1 LKRSNR
7 LILLIG
13 IVLAVVAF
21 VGIVLLLQGGGGS
34 GGTGTQAAPTEL
46 PTVMATRD
54 IALGTQ
60 VRAEMLEVKK
70 VSVTTRAADA
80 FSDPN
85 AVIGQIARTNILSGT
100 QLSASQFAA
109 SGFSQNPAPLID
121 AKKRAMSVSVDQVTG
136 VGTLI
141 QIGDHVDAVVGFGGT
156 AGACG
161 NSFPVITI
169 DKTTNQPTPLA
180 GIDSTSVKLLVQNLK
195 VVGTLLP
202 PPPAQTGTQGGTTTT
217 KTPSGTALNGQQ
229 EIVLLAVTPQQAEL
243 LKFAQIDACTSLILR
258 SPKDYVDDA
267 GAPVDP
273 PLDPTTGVILKTL
286 VTEYGVLPPQVIQ
299 TVLPTP

>member
-34 GGTGTQAAPTEL
+34 GGTGSQAAPTEL
-46 PTVMATRD
+46 PTVMATQD

-60 VRAEMLEVKK
+60 VQAAMLEVKK

-80 FSDPN
+80 FSDPKV
-85 AVIGQIARTNILSGT
+85 VIGQVARTNIISGA
-100 QLSASQFAA
+100 QLTASQFAA

-156 AGACG
+156 ASACG
-161 NSFPVITI
+161 NSFPVITL
-169 DKTTNQPTPLA
+169 DKTTNLPTPLA

-202 PPPAQTGTQGGTTTT
+202 PPPAQTGTQSGTTTT
-217 KTPSGTALNGQQ
+217 TPSGTALNGQQ

-258 SPKDYVDDA
+258 SPKDYVDGA